1 MSKISEV
8 GYLFIHS
15 GVFDENQIEL
25 NLKTCV
31 NILKRLNDTIKD
43 CSIYVNV
50 VENKEGMK
58 FGHTYAWVSD
68 PQIYNALIGNNFD
81 GSERYEEIEDE
92 NWKPPEKPLKEA
104 LKEAN
109 GDWGLESEIEER
121 YEAPMIKS
129 KLEPLVIPPGI
140 KYTDEQRKQLNIENS
155 YGFIEIYPARVTIR
169 TEDNKL
175 NAIYSSCIPD
185 WVNEDMLVNFFKRF
199 SNDKMLHRNPKDKK
213 SFKYPKVVISK
224 NTSKNKWRKED
235 NTYNA
240 HIFFSPLDKNLC
252 HFIMN
257 IARKIKLK
265 NPNTK
270 EYEMLFFSQSRTR
283 I

>member
-81 GSERYEEIEDE
+81 GSE
-92 NWKPPEKPLKEA
+92 
-104 LKEAN
+104 
-109 GDWGLESEIEER
+109 
-121 YEAPMIKS
+121 
-129 KLEPLVIPPGI
+129 
-140 KYTDEQRKQLNIENS
+140 
-155 YGFIEIYPARVTIR
+155 
-169 TEDNKL
+169 
-175 NAIYSSCIPD
+175 
-185 WVNEDMLVNFFKRF
+185 
-199 SNDKMLHRNPKDKK
+199 
-213 SFKYPKVVISK
+213 
-224 NTSKNKWRKED
+224 
-235 NTYNA
+235 
-240 HIFFSPLDKNLC
+240 
-252 HFIMN
+252 
-257 IARKIKLK
+257 
-265 NPNTK
+265 
-270 EYEMLFFSQSRTR
+270 
-283 I
+283 